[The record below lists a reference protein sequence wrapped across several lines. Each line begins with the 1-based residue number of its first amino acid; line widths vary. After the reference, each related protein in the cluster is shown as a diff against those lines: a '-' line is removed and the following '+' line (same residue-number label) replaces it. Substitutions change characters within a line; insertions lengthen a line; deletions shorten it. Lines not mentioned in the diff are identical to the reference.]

1 MFIINKFIML
11 NIIENKNSLKFDFG
25 DGTFQIFPKK
35 KVIALADT
43 SDMVSFKLLSS
54 RKTIFAVKN
63 SEIIP
68 HGDDAN
74 ATVELLSELL

>member
-1 MFIINKFIML
+1 ML

-25 DGTFQIFPKK
+25 NGTFQIFPKK
-35 KVIALADT
+35 KVIAIADE
-43 SDMVSFKLLSS
+43 SGMVSFKLLSS

-63 SEIIP
+63 SEITP